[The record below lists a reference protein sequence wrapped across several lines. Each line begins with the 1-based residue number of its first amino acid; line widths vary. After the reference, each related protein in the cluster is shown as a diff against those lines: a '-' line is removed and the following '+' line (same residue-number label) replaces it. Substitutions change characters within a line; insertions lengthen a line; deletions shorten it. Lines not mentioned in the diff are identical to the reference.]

1 MLLAEYVFIWLFFV
15 HSVTPSAYKDGDEE
29 LITNPREKKNT
40 PSKTPQFNW
49 KMNTTERI
57 SAGQTVYLHCQINNL
72 GDRSVSWIRKSDLK
86 ILTIGDI
93 LYTEDQ
99 RFAPIH
105 ENGSDVWMLKV
116 GKAELTMT
124 FSLTVLDSRAFIQ
137 KSADLHVQIGSK
149 LQLSCFV
156 LRPSAPPNYVYWYR
170 NEHVLNYSPSVDIR
184 SQVFKDSIANGTE
197 ISQLTI
203 DYVSLMMKIDQR
215 QCSTGTLFKSSPIT
229 ARKDNI
235 ATEPSFKVVDIFT
248 KRQKLFT
255 DGGIVKE
262 AMTVVAETLFRDFK
276 NKDEIWY
283 AISNV
288 QLSAKTMAR
297 RVCAMSSGCDCQFHL
312 SKGKATPELQAVP
325 GGMFCRVWGYFPR
338 KLVQMA
344 KSRENTTVFSFLA
357 GGNQEIHGNE
367 ERG

>member
-1 MLLAEYVFIWLFFV
+1 
-15 HSVTPSAYKDGDEE
+15 
-29 LITNPREKKNT
+29 EKKNT

-116 GKAELTMT
+116 GKAEVRDSGEYECQIAYHDDNEKKLTMT

-197 ISQLTI
+197 ISHLTI
-203 DYVSLMMKIDQR
+203 DYVSVIHSGNYS
-215 QCSTGTLFKSSPIT
+215 CSPSNASP
-229 ARKDNI
+229 A
-235 ATEPSFKVVDIFT
+235 SVMVH
-248 KRQKLFT
+248 
-255 DGGIVKE
+255 IVNDE
-262 AMTVVAETLFRDFK
+262 NRPAAM
-276 NKDEIWY
+276 
-283 AISNV
+283 
-288 QLSAKTMAR
+288 Q
-297 RVCAMSSGCDCQFHL
+297 
-312 SKGKATPELQAVP
+312 
-325 GGMFCRVWGYFPR
+325 
-338 KLVQMA
+338 
-344 KSRENTTVFSFLA
+344 
-357 GGNQEIHGNE
+357 HGNSVQKFSHHGSSSLIFLILTVLL
-367 ERG
+367 R

>member
-116 GKAELTMT
+116 GKAEVRDSGEYECQIAYHDDNEKKLTMT

-197 ISQLTI
+197 ISHLTI
-203 DYVSLMMKIDQR
+203 DYVSVIHSGNYS
-215 QCSTGTLFKSSPIT
+215 CSPSNASP
-229 ARKDNI
+229 A
-235 ATEPSFKVVDIFT
+235 SVMVH
-248 KRQKLFT
+248 
-255 DGGIVKE
+255 IVNDE
-262 AMTVVAETLFRDFK
+262 NRPAAM
-276 NKDEIWY
+276 
-283 AISNV
+283 
-288 QLSAKTMAR
+288 Q
-297 RVCAMSSGCDCQFHL
+297 
-312 SKGKATPELQAVP
+312 
-325 GGMFCRVWGYFPR
+325 
-338 KLVQMA
+338 
-344 KSRENTTVFSFLA
+344 
-357 GGNQEIHGNE
+357 HGNSVQKFSHHGSSSLIFLILTVLL
-367 ERG
+367 R